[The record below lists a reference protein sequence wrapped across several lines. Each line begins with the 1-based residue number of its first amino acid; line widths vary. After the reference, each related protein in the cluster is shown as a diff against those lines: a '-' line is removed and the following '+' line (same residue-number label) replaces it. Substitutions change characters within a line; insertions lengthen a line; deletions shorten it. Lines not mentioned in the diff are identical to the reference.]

1 MGLARPIV
9 PVNTG
14 ITSNDILFPMKR
26 ILAILTLSA
35 LAALCGCDSISKAG
49 SAVREKI
56 ALREQPRTHTFK
68 AGQRA
73 TYEAARA
80 AVDQMGLR
88 FVHGGPAQGKLEAV
102 SGVSSNDSLRSARQ
116 ITLKLQL
123 KEVVEGMTEASL
135 VLSEIIESDS
145 RGSAGMGTGAQLNDT
160 PLYEVFFRNVQ
171 QALDA
176 PKK

>member
-1 MGLARPIV
+1 M
-9 PVNTG
+9 
-14 ITSNDILFPMKR
+14 
-26 ILAILTLSA
+26 
-35 LAALCGCDSISKAG
+35 
-49 SAVREKI
+49 
-56 ALREQPRTHTFK
+56 
-68 AGQRA
+68 
-73 TYEAARA
+73 
-80 AVDQMGLR
+80 
-88 FVHGGPAQGKLEAV
+88 EAV

-145 RGSAGMGTGAQLNDT
+145 RSSAGMGTGAQLNDT

-176 PKK
+176 PKKE